1 MTLVAL
7 VDLVALMT
15 LVISGGAFGPDDP
28 GDPDSLESNMINA
41 ESSFTE
47 SSCITHCALCSAQVM
62 VVHWEHTAHIGQ
74 TKKRILPRGRVW
86 F

>member
-47 SSCITHCALCSAQVM
+47 SSCITHCALCTS
-62 VVHWEHTAHIGQ
+62 
-74 TKKRILPRGRVW
+74 RGGALGAYSTYW
-86 F
+86 SN